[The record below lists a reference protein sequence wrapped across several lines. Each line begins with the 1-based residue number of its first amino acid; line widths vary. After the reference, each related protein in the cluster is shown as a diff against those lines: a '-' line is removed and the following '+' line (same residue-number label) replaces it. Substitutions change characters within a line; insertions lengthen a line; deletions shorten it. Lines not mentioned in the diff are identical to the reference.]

1 MKVILILICLI
12 AGIGAILYLHH
23 RIVYG
28 KDAQPEP
35 EPQPEPEREECC
47 GLHVVCE
54 KGLPKGSE
62 IVYYDD
68 EELDIFAHRSADSYT
83 ESETEQFRDVLLTL
97 LPTDIAGWAH
107 SLELRE
113 IALPEAV
120 REELMLIIR
129 ELRTKN

>member
-1 MKVILILICLI
+1 MVILILISVI
-12 AGIGAILYLHH
+12 AGVGAILYVHH

-28 KDAQPEP
+28 KDPQP
-35 EPQPEPEREECC
+35 EPQPAPEQEVCC
-47 GLHVVCE
+47 GLHITCE
-54 KGLPKGSE
+54 KGLPKGTE

-68 EELDIFAHRSADSYT
+68 EELDIFAHRPADSYT

-113 IALPEAV
+113 ITLPEAV
-120 REELMLIIR
+120 REELMLIISEER
-129 ELRTKN
+129 LKQPSI